1 MGRMRSRTR
10 LLQALIGLQALL
22 VASPIATIDNLLTS
36 PRAVGAQGRRADLP
50 ATIASGLPFVV
61 ALLPVAM
68 VAVAVALHRRTPG
81 SRRAAAVLSLVA
93 LAVATAVEPTRHPGR
108 PAHPSR

>member
-61 ALLPVAM
+61 ALLPVTM
-68 VAVAVALHRRTPG
+68 VAVAVALHRRIAYVPG
-81 SRRAAAVLSLVA
+81 DVTLWPNLTGMQAIDF
-93 LAVATAVEPTRHPGR
+93 LARLRGAG
-108 PAHPSR
+108 S